1 MKKIPDK
8 YKSKIEDQNNIVKD
22 INEIINPELNN

>member
-22 INEIINPELNN
+22 IDEIINPELNN